1 MNPSARLQ
9 AAIDLLDK
17 IIAAARD
24 QGGSADTIIA
34 RWFGER
40 RYAGSKDRRA
50 IRALV
55 YDAIRMLG
63 ERPESGRAAM
73 LALVRR
79 QPELAALFDGSP
91 YGPAAIAPDEPV
103 AATGVL
109 PAWLAEA
116 FALSGLDADEQ
127 AALLERA
134 PLDIRVNTL
143 KADPAAIQAEIPGA
157 VPLPCLPAGLRVPSD
172 AAVEQLPAYKEGR
185 LEVQDAGSQFVSLA
199 AGVERGQ
206 HVVDLCAGGG
216 GKTLALAAAM
226 ANHGSILACDIDR
239 PRLSRLMPRAER
251 AGVSIAE
258 TRLLNPNQEATML
271 ADQSG
276 RADVVLI
283 DAPCSGTGT
292 WRRNPE
298 ARWRLTPQRLDR
310 YVATQAALLD
320 IAADLVRPGGM
331 LVHVVCSLLD
341 AEGAG
346 QAQAFLDRHPG
357 WSAQPLPLGA
367 GTPRGPG
374 LRFTPLADST
384 DGFFVARM
392 RRP

>member
-1 MNPSARLQ
+1 MNPAARLQ

-34 RWFGER
+34 RWFAER

-50 IRALV
+50 IRTLV

-103 AATGVL
+103 AAAGVL

-116 FALSGLDADEQ
+116 FTASGLDADEQ

-143 KADPAAIQAEIPGA
+143 KADPAAIQAAIPGA
-157 VPLPCLPAGLRVPSD
+157 VPLPCLSAGLRVPSD

-206 HVVDLCAGGG
+206 HVIDLCAGGG

-226 ANHGSILACDIDR
+226 ANHGSILACDVDR

-258 TRLLNPNQEATML
+258 TRLLNPNQEAAML
-271 ADQSG
+271 ADQAG

-357 WSAQPLPLGA
+357 WKARPLSLGA

>member
-1 MNPSARLQ
+1 MFCLCGKDAWHDLPHFRSLVHPFGEFDGVNPAARLQ

-91 YGPAAIAPDEPV
+91 YGPASIAPDEPV
-103 AATGVL
+103 AAAGVL

-157 VPLPCLPAGLRVPSD
+157 VPLPCLSAGLRVPLSSSC
-172 AAVEQLPAYKEGR
+172 PPIR
-185 LEVQDAGSQFVSLA
+185 RAGSKCRTPA
-199 AGVERGQ
+199 ASSS
-206 HVVDLCAGGG
+206 A
-216 GKTLALAAAM
+216 
-226 ANHGSILACDIDR
+226 
-239 PRLSRLMPRAER
+239 
-251 AGVSIAE
+251 
-258 TRLLNPNQEATML
+258 
-271 ADQSG
+271 
-276 RADVVLI
+276 
-283 DAPCSGTGT
+283 
-292 WRRNPE
+292 WRR
-298 ARWRLTPQRLDR
+298 
-310 YVATQAALLD
+310 
-320 IAADLVRPGGM
+320 
-331 LVHVVCSLLD
+331 
-341 AEGAG
+341 
-346 QAQAFLDRHPG
+346 G
-357 WSAQPLPLGA
+357 WSAGSTSSTCVPAAAARPSHWPQRWRTMVRSSPA
-367 GTPRGPG
+367 ISIARGFRG
-374 LRFTPLADST
+374 
-384 DGFFVARM
+384 
-392 RRP
+392 